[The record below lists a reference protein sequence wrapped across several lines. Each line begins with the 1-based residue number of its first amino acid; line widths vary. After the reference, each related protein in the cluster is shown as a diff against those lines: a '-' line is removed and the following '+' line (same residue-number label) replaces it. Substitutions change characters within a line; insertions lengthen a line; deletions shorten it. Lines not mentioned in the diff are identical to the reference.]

1 MSDTAPLQLACRF
14 CRPLVE
20 GCPSVFEITLTSSV
34 PEPVRDIVLEFR
46 CAGLRGGVAEHT
58 LTKPLTAFEVLTLD
72 MDIEPE
78 RKGTPSMTVH
88 LHASTTRGRF
98 TAHGSVRPGGQA
110 GISIL
115 ERPEN
120 LHSLTVQ
127 IHEKAFFGAMFTEGG
142 IDFGKVKSINDFL
155 QIHLPLPME
164 PVALSWDGFP
174 VARSLKPDGIFA
186 GRFKLIEQLGQGGMG
201 VVWLAEDSR
210 IQEQVALKFLPE
222 TVCHDP
228 DAIDDLKRE
237 LRLSRQLTHENIV
250 RIHDLIEAEGTVAI
264 SMEYIR
270 GKTLSA
276 LRREQPS
283 RVFSTTQLLPWIR
296 QLCAAL
302 DYAHGK
308 GIIHHDLKPLNLM
321 VNEAGVLKVCD
332 FGLAGS
338 MAESRS
344 RHSRPGHTSGTTPYM
359 SPQHLLLGS
368 RTVSDDVY
376 ALGATLYELLTSKAP
391 FHAGSIET
399 QIQTMV
405 PPGIEERRT
414 MLRITGAV
422 PVPPVWEAVIQSC
435 LDKKSE
441 ARPASAG
448 AVHHHLTHEPSAEEL
463 KKVRDAEARE
473 KAAQEE
479 KRRQEER
486 AANEEKKRAAA
497 EAKRQADE
505 AALKQRTAQ
514 KQMQEEAARRHR
526 VRERKHTT
534 APSYP
539 RKPLLI
545 TASLLAVAGS
555 IYFFGLG
562 KPNPE
567 PKPATLAVPTG
578 SLLPPP
584 RDAKPV
590 SLPVPPLPAPKAVPV
605 NRLDAGVISYP
616 YSVSLPGAVE
626 LALCFCPAGSFTMG
640 SPASEADRSEIE
652 EQVKVTLTQ
661 PFWLARTELTQAQWM
676 ALMGTSLAE
685 QQAQWIGTS
694 MAEQLA
700 AQRVFGNIVDGPQ
713 HPLDFVMERDAVA
726 FIARLNEKVPLNGW
740 KWVLPTEAQ
749 WEYACRAGSPGTWGW
764 VSTNQMGVLEDMG
777 WFTDNAGNTTH
788 EVGSK
793 KANAWGLHD
802 MHGNVYEWCRDRW
815 DGDTKLPGGTNPL
828 GTTGWRSV
836 RRGGSWRSSAQ
847 DCRAANRGS
856 GLASYLSHDLGF
868 RPAAVPAGAE

>member
-1 MSDTAPLQLACRF
+1 
-14 CRPLVE
+14 
-20 GCPSVFEITLTSSV
+20 
-34 PEPVRDIVLEFR
+34 
-46 CAGLRGGVAEHT
+46 
-58 LTKPLTAFEVLTLD
+58 
-72 MDIEPE
+72 
-78 RKGTPSMTVH
+78 MTVH
-88 LHASTTRGRF
+88 IRASTTRGRF

-115 ERPEN
+115 ERPADMQ
-120 LHSLTVQ
+120 SLTVQ
-127 IHEKAFFGAMFTEGG
+127 IQEKAFFGSVFAEGG
-142 IDFGKVKSINDFL
+142 IDFGKVKTINDFL
-155 QIHLPLPME
+155 QLHLPVPME

-201 VVWLAEDSR
+201 VVWLAEDTR
-210 IQEQVALKFLPE
+210 LKGRQVALKFLPE

-237 LRLSRQLTHENIV
+237 LLLSQELTHENIV

-283 RVFSTTQLLPWIR
+283 RVFSTTQLLPWLK

-321 VNEAGVLKVCD
+321 ITEAGLLKVCD

-391 FHAGSIET
+391 FYAGSIET
-399 QIQTMV
+399 QIERTT
-405 PPGIEERRT
+405 PPAIEERRAL
-414 MLRITGAV
+414 LRITGAD
-422 PVPPVWEAVIQSC
+422 PVPPVLEAVIQSC

-441 ARPASAG
+441 NRPASAG
-448 AVHHHLTHEPSAEEL
+448 AVHHQLARQPSAEEQ
-463 KKVRDAEARE
+463 KKARDEAERLAL
-473 KAAQEE
+473 
-479 KRRQEER
+479 
-486 AANEEKKRAAA
+486 EEKKRLASEAQRDADHASKTRARNILERQRLIA

-505 AALKQRTAQ
+505 AAARQRTAKK
-514 KQMQEEAARRHR
+514 KQQEEAERQRQESSRRQGDKIASKQWPK
-526 VRERKHTT
+526 VT
-534 APSYP
+534 ALAILCLGAWAFLS
-539 RKPLLI
+539 KPKEIIKEVPKLVED
-545 TASLLAVAGS
+545 TASKQEAD
-555 IYFFGLG
+555 
-562 KPNPE
+562 K
-567 PKPATLAVPTG
+567 ATM
-578 SLLPPP
+578 PPP
-584 RDAKPV
+584 
-590 SLPVPPLPAPKAVPV
+590 PAPKALPV
-605 NRLDAGVISYP
+605 NRLDAGFIGSS

-626 LALCFCPAGSFTMG
+626 MSLCYCPSGSYTMG
-640 SPASEADRSEIE
+640 SPASELGRNNDE

-661 PFWLARTELTQAQWM
+661 PFWLAKTELTQAQWK
-676 ALMGTSLAE
+676 ALMGTTLAE
-685 QQAQWIGTS
+685 QKAKGNS
-694 MAEQLA
+694 FGDVVGEGPEYPMYFVSAEGA
-700 AQRVFGNIVDGPQ
+700 D
-713 HPLDFVMERDAVA
+713 A
-726 FIARLNEKVPLNGW
+726 FITKLNEKVPLKGW

-749 WEYACRAGSPGTWGW
+749 WEYACRAGSLGAWGL
-764 VSTNQMGVLEDMG
+764 VSSSQMGTLEDMG
-777 WFTDNAGNTTH
+777 WFSENARSTTH
-788 EVGSK
+788 AVGTK

-802 MHGNVYEWCRDRW
+802 MHGNVYEWCRDLR
-815 DGDTKLPGGTNPL
+815 DGSTKLPGGTNPL
-828 GTTGWRSV
+828 GTTGSIRV
-836 RRGGSWRSSAQ
+836 YRGGSWVL
-847 DCRAANRGS
+847 DPWFCRAAARDS
-856 GLASYLSHDLGF
+856 YFASNGYFRLGF

>member
-1 MSDTAPLQLACRF
+1 MSDTAPLQLSCRF

-20 GCPSVFEITLTSSV
+20 GCPSVFEVTLSSSV

-46 CAGLRGGVAEHT
+46 CAGLRAGVAERT

-72 MDIEPE
+72 LDIEPE

-88 LHASTTRGRF
+88 LHASTSRGRF

-115 ERPEN
+115 ERPADMQ
-120 LHSLTVQ
+120 SLTVQ
-127 IHEKAFFGAMFTEGG
+127 IQEKAFFGSVFAEGG
-142 IDFGKVKSINDFL
+142 IDFGKVKTLNDFL
-155 QIHLPLPME
+155 RLHLPVPME

-174 VARSLKPDGIFA
+174 VARSLKPGGIFA
-186 GRFKLIEQLGQGGMG
+186 GRFRLIEQLGQGGMG
-201 VVWLAEDSR
+201 VVWLAEDTR
-210 IQEQVALKFLPE
+210 LKGRQVALKFLPE

-237 LRLSRQLTHENIV
+237 LLLSQELTHENIV

-283 RVFSTTQLLPWIR
+283 RVFSTTQLLPWLR

-308 GIIHHDLKPLNLM
+308 GIIHNDLKPLNLM

-376 ALGATLYELLTSKAP
+376 ALGATLYELFTSKAP
-391 FHAGSIET
+391 FYAGSIET
-399 QIQTMV
+399 QIERSM
-405 PPGIEERRT
+405 PPSIEERRAI
-414 MLRITGAV
+414 LRITGAE

-441 ARPASAG
+441 NRPPSAG
-448 AVHHHLTHEPSAEEL
+448 EVCLRLTRQPSADEL
-463 KKVRDAEARE
+463 KQAREAEARE

-479 KRRQEER
+479 KRREQER
-486 AANEEKKRAAA
+486 AAAAEEKKRAAA

-505 AALKQRTAQ
+505 AAAKQRAAQ
-514 KQMQEEAARRHR
+514 KQQQEEAERQRRE
-526 VRERKHTT
+526 RERKEKVTT
-534 APSYP
+534 LPPELTAATSGKLPM
-539 RKPLLI
+539 KLLVI
-545 TASLLAVAGS
+545 AGLLA
-555 IYFFGLG
+555 L
-562 KPNPE
+562 
-567 PKPATLAVPTG
+567 
-578 SLLPPP
+578 
-584 RDAKPV
+584 
-590 SLPVPPLPAPKAVPV
+590 
-605 NRLDAGVISYP
+605 AGVSYYFLTGP
-616 YSVSLPGAVE
+616 ETMPVQTILGATGDGSGTQQAIKLNNSGVTID
-626 LALCFCPAGSFTMG
+626 LCSCPAGTFTMG
-640 SPASEADRSEIE
+640 SPASEEGRSDAED
-652 EQVKVTLTQ
+652 QVKVTLTQ
-661 PFWLARTELTQAQWM
+661 PFWLARTELTQAQWQ
-676 ALMGTSLAE
+676 ALMGSNPSNFKGDDLPVESVSAE
-685 QQAQWIGTS
+685 
-694 MAEQLA
+694 
-700 AQRVFGNIVDGPQ
+700 
-713 HPLDFVMERDAVA
+713 DADA
-726 FIARLNEKVPLNGW
+726 FIAKLNEKVPLEGW

-749 WEYACRAGSPGTWGW
+749 WEYACRAGTAPPFSFGSTLNGKEANCDGTFPYGTPTKGPYLEKTTPAGTYSP
-764 VSTNQMGVLEDMG
+764 
-777 WFTDNAGNTTH
+777 
-788 EVGSK
+788 
-793 KANAWGLHD
+793 NAWGLYD
-802 MHGNVYEWCRDRW
+802 MHGNVYEWCRDSW
-815 DGDTKLPGGTNPL
+815 DGSSKLPGGTNPL
-828 GTTGWRSV
+828 GTTVSSRV
-836 RRGGSWRSSAQ
+836 LRGGSWFASARRCRSALRIGTLVS
-847 DCRAANRGS
+847 DRCT
-856 GLASYLSHDLGF
+856 DLGF